1 MTEFFAICSVL
12 ALCSA
17 ALMILSG
24 REKEL
29 VVLISSLIYVV
40 AIVYVLSKATS
51 IVKSSSLFFDKA
63 ENVLPIKY
71 IMQAGGAA
79 IFGTVTSSV
88 CEDVGQKGVSRAIET
103 LTVMEMLLI
112 FVPMGKSLF
121 ENLFNVFFE

>member
-40 AIVYVLSKATS
+40 AIVYVLSK
-51 IVKSSSLFFDKA
+51 VSSLIKVSSTFFDKA
-63 ENVLPIKY
+63 NEVLPIKY

-79 IFGTVTSSV
+79 VFGTVTSSV
-88 CEDVGQKGVSRAIET
+88 CEDVGQKGVARAVET
-103 LTVMEMLLI
+103 LTVMEMILI
-112 FVPMGKSLF
+112 FAPIGKKLF
-121 ENLFNVFFE
+121 ENLLDAFFA